1 MEWFSKFLGWLFSL
15 VYSINGNYLAA
26 LILFTLLTKI
36 ILLPLSIIVHKNS
49 IKLVKLTPD
58 INNIKYSCYGDKD
71 LINTKTLELYKKEK
85 YNPLVSVFP
94 LIVQLILLMGVI
106 EVVSTPEYSG
116 LTVSDMLSCGIDFS
130 LVSKDVGGLY
140 YLFPIIAAVSSM
152 IMCITQNISQA
163 LQAEQSKLNKY
174 GMMALSTAL
183 SLYLGFFVSAG
194 VAAYWILSNLMSIAQ
209 MYILNAV
216 ISPKKYIDYA
226 ALEESKKKLE
236 AIEGSEKSMDR
247 ELKKRQH
254 DDYKRFFSIANKHV
268 VFYSEQSGFYK
279 YFKGLI
285 EYLISHSNITIHYVT
300 SDPND
305 VIFDIAKEQKQ
316 IKPYFIG
323 ENKLISLFLKMDAKI
338 VVMTMPDLDNFH
350 IKRSYVSSDVE
361 YIYMDHG
368 LSSINMLARKGAV
381 DHFDTVFCAG
391 QHIIDEMKATEEH
404 YGLPHKNLIAYGYGF
419 MDGLIKTC
427 STDPTIASGDFILL
441 APSHQKDNILDSCLE
456 PVIGGLKST
465 GYKVILRPHPQ
476 YIRRYPD
483 KWKRIS
489 AQYSSDP
496 QVITESDFSS
506 NTSIYQAALV
516 VTDWSNIGYE
526 YSFSTLRPVM
536 FVNTPMKVINPDY
549 KEIGVVPIDLS
560 LRSEIGIEVTGKS
573 ADEVADAAEKLLKTK
588 CFSAEQ
594 ISEVRDRSLFNV
606 GKSDEVGGK
615 YILSRLSQKK

>member
-1 MEWFSKFLGWLFSL
+1 
-15 VYSINGNYLAA
+15 
-26 LILFTLLTKI
+26 
-36 ILLPLSIIVHKNS
+36 
-49 IKLVKLTPD
+49 
-58 INNIKYSCYGDKD
+58 
-71 LINTKTLELYKKEK
+71 
-85 YNPLVSVFP
+85 
-94 LIVQLILLMGVI
+94 
-106 EVVSTPEYSG
+106 
-116 LTVSDMLSCGIDFS
+116 
-130 LVSKDVGGLY
+130 
-140 YLFPIIAAVSSM
+140 
-152 IMCITQNISQA
+152 
-163 LQAEQSKLNKY
+163 
-174 GMMALSTAL
+174 
-183 SLYLGFFVSAG
+183 
-194 VAAYWILSNLMSIAQ
+194 
-209 MYILNAV
+209 
-216 ISPKKYIDYA
+216 
-226 ALEESKKKLE
+226 
-236 AIEGSEKSMDR
+236 
-247 ELKKRQH
+247 
-254 DDYKRFFSIANKHV
+254 
-268 VFYSEQSGFYK
+268 
-279 YFKGLI
+279 
-285 EYLISHSNITIHYVT
+285 
-300 SDPND
+300 
-305 VIFDIAKEQKQ
+305 
-316 IKPYFIG
+316 
-323 ENKLISLFLKMDAKI
+323 
-338 VVMTMPDLDNFH
+338 
-350 IKRSYVSSDVE
+350 
-361 YIYMDHG
+361 
-368 LSSINMLARKGAV
+368 MLARKGAV

-456 PVIGGLKST
+456 PVIEGLKST

-560 LRSEIGIEVTGKS
+560 LRSEIGIEVTGRS
-573 ADEVADAAEKLLKTK
+573 ADEVAEAAEKLLKTK

-594 ISEVRDRSLFNV
+594 ISKARDRSLFNV